1 MRCLSFLEIMNKNN
15 QIIIIS
21 FSDIYR
27 QQHFYEEL
35 KENNLG
41 LYLDRSSRYGRLQL
55 LL

>member
-35 KENNLG
+35 KENNQEAATVTVTTWQQ
-41 LYLDRSSRYGRLQL
+41 R
-55 LL
+55 